1 MTHGPDPRSLTPGV
15 LDGAAE
21 NAFARGACSALAI
34 AMHDAL
40 GWPVVAITDAHNVH
54 GGRAGGGSALH
65 WTVRRPDGLLVDVL
79 GAHEPDRLV
88 ADYADEA
95 DDAEAA
101 WGLSSRA
108 DALEWYAEGA
118 GSAIPLGLART
129 FVDAVVERAATRPA
143 NRVGPEDGDPRP

>member
-40 GWPVVAITDAHNVH
+40 
-54 GGRAGGGSALH
+54 GGSALH